1 MKKKLMLPLIV
12 AALGLS
18 ACSSEP
24 AAAPLEA
31 EPLHNLL
38 IDGSESGLDNATEG
52 NDTSLSG
59 QPINL
64 TVVNGA
70 LDIDGSCGKALQA
83 VEYVNLDSVAS
94 ASRALASGDKQVGI
108 AMYSTAEDNDIS
120 PMDLYADIANA
131 CEDPV
136 VDSSDTTYTFGKLDD
151 APDGAV
157 GFTLDIEVTPDN
169 QGSTVMMIQE
179 LGNHHII
186 VAGLETT
193 PEETATVFEAQRTK
207 LEEGLAA

>member
-70 LDIDGSCGKALQA
+70 SDIDGSCGKALQA
-83 VEYVNLDSVAS
+83 VEDVNLDSVAS

-120 PMDLYADIANA
+120 PMGLYADVTEA
-131 CEDPV
+131 CEEAVINSPDI
-136 VDSSDTTYTFGKLDD
+136 TYTFGTLDNV
-151 APDGAV
+151 PEKAV
-157 GFTLDIEVTPDN
+157 GFSLHLETTTGN
-169 QGSTVMMIQE
+169 QGSTLTMIQE
-179 LGNHHII
+179 LGNHHLI
-186 VAGLETT
+186 VVGLETT
-193 PEETATVFEAQRTK
+193 PEETATIFGAQRTK

>member
-38 IDGSESGLDNATEG
+38 IDGSESGLDNAPQRK
-52 NDTSLSG
+52 DMVLIG
-59 QPINL
+59 QPINF
-64 TVVNGA
+64 TVIRDSSA
-70 LDIDGSCGKALQA
+70 IDGSCGEALQA
-83 VEYVNLDSVAS
+83 VENVHVKGVAS
-94 ASRALASGDKQVGI
+94 TTRTLETDDKQVSI
-108 AMYSTAEDNDIS
+108 ALYSTPEDNEVS
-120 PMDLYADIANA
+120 PMGLYADVTEA
-131 CEDPV
+131 CEEAVINSPDI
-136 VDSSDTTYTFGKLDD
+136 TYTFGTLDNV
-151 APDGAV
+151 PEKAV
-157 GFTLDIEVTPDN
+157 GFSLHLETTTGN
-169 QGSTVMMIQE
+169 QGSTLTMIQE
-179 LGNHHII
+179 LGNHHLI
-186 VAGLETT
+186 VVGLETT

>member
-83 VEYVNLDSVAS
+83 VEDVNLDSVAS

-120 PMDLYADIANA
+120 QWTSTQTSRMLAKTPSSILPTPPTPSANSMMLPTA
-131 CEDPV
+131 PW
-136 VDSSDTTYTFGKLDD
+136 DSPS
-151 APDGAV
+151 
-157 GFTLDIEVTPDN
+157 TLKSPLTINALP
-169 QGSTVMMIQE
+169 
-179 LGNHHII
+179 
-186 VAGLETT
+186 
-193 PEETATVFEAQRTK
+193 
-207 LEEGLAA
+207 

>member
-1 MKKKLMLPLIV
+1 M
-12 AALGLS
+12 
-18 ACSSEP
+18 
-24 AAAPLEA
+24 
-31 EPLHNLL
+31 
-38 IDGSESGLDNATEG
+38 
-52 NDTSLSG
+52 
-59 QPINL
+59 
-64 TVVNGA
+64 VNGA
-70 LDIDGSCGKALQA
+70 SDIDGSCGKALQA
-83 VEYVNLDSVAS
+83 VEDVNLDSVAS

-136 VDSSDTTYTFGKLDD
+136 VDSSDTTYTFDKLDD

>member
-59 QPINL
+59 QP
-64 TVVNGA
+64 

-83 VEYVNLDSVAS
+83 VEDVNLDSAAS

-120 PMDLYADIANA
+120 PMDLYADIVNA